1 MNISRSEIIAAVA
14 GVFAGVAA
22 VTSVTAAINTPKTV
36 GVADFELGKTT
47 QVEDWDHTPS
57 NNFNRNCSVAGVVTY
72 EVEGPKALTGVVGGY
87 VTFEHGREWVEGT
100 MVNGEGSIR
109 VAVSEFNT
117 EEACDLKKASDLEVE
132 SIQLDVTPAIVS
144 AID

>member
-1 MNISRSEIIAAVA
+1 MTISRAEIISAIA
-14 GVFAGVAA
+14 GVLAGVAA
-22 VTSVTAAINTPKTV
+22 VGTIASAAFTPKTV
-36 GVADFELGKTT
+36 GVTTFELGKTT

-57 NNFNRNCSVAGVVTY
+57 NNFNRNCSVSGSVTY
-72 EVEGPKALTGVVGGY
+72 EVESKDKLTGVIGGY
-87 VTFEHGREWVEGT
+87 ITFEHGREWVEGT
-100 MVNGEGSIR
+100 MIKGEGSIR